1 VVTGLNRRP
10 DPRVATVV
18 WNDAGLP
25 EVGISAF
32 RTGGYETMADI
43 EKALDRQESTRLLY
57 VATTRAR
64 DHLILSLHRPERPL
78 NTQAHDLARI
88 CEDDPD
94 LWRLFEPPSTASVG
108 PVTKLP
114 PAVDAEPLIEAS
126 ERAWAERC
134 RMLED
139 RRRLP
144 SSAATAINAV
154 LPPDPTSD
162 GSVDAD
168 GLGPIVDD
176 KPEAGP
182 DAPTWRRGRAG
193 TAIGRAVHAVL
204 QTVDLATGDDID
216 KTALAQASAEGVDDA
231 APEIA
236 RAVKAALGSDLVRDA
251 VSRPHWREVYVA
263 APVGSTLVEGF
274 IDLLVDTPEGLLI
287 VDYKTDQA
295 RSDEAVDT
303 AVARYRLQLA
313 TYALVLEESLGRP
326 VAGAALLF
334 VSGGVART
342 RTIPDLDTAVA
353 EVRTRLE
360 HVA

>member
-1 VVTGLNRRP
+1 
-10 DPRVATVV
+10 
-18 WNDAGLP
+18 
-25 EVGISAF
+25 
-32 RTGGYETMADI
+32 MAEI

-57 VATTRAR
+57 VATTRAQ

-88 CEDDPD
+88 CDDDPD
-94 LWRLFEPPSTASVG
+94 LWRPFEPPSTASVG
-108 PVTKLP
+108 PVAKLP
-114 PAVDAEPLIEAS
+114 PAVDAEPLIDAG

-134 RMLED
+134 RMLEAG
-139 RRRLP
+139 RRRP

-154 LPPDPTSD
+154 APPDPTLD
-162 GSVDAD
+162 GSLDRD
-168 GLGPIVDD
+168 GLGPIQDD

-204 QTVDLATGDDID
+204 QTVDLATGDDVD
-216 KTALAQASAEGVDDA
+216 KTARAQASAEGVDDA

-236 RAVKAALGSDLVRDA
+236 RAVKAALGSDLVRD
-251 VSRPHWREVYVA
+251 VVGRPHWREVYVA

-295 RSDEAVDT
+295 RTDEAVDT

-313 TYALVLEESLGRP
+313 TYALVLEESLGQP

-334 VSGGVART
+334 LSGGVART
-342 RTIPDLDTAVA
+342 RTIPDLDTAIT

-360 HVA
+360 QLA